1 MNRYLILL
9 GRARTDEEGKD
20 QAAPP
25 QGPAERS
32 ALRPGRGCLEHIP
45 RPGPGLG
52 ADSNGGGSRG
62 GHMAVRMVIRW
73 REVRTMKVIMDDK
86 EFKEY
91 IEHQR
96 FNLEISELMGRDM
109 KERICV
115 LFDLLTI
122 TAGMS
127 REFAFTA
134 SQLEQLLEMAK
145 GERPHMPGKA

>member
-1 MNRYLILL
+1 
-9 GRARTDEEGKD
+9 
-20 QAAPP
+20 
-25 QGPAERS
+25 
-32 ALRPGRGCLEHIP
+32 
-45 RPGPGLG
+45 
-52 ADSNGGGSRG
+52 
-62 GHMAVRMVIRW
+62 
-73 REVRTMKVIMDDK
+73 MKVIMDDK

-145 GERPHMPGKA
+145 EERPHEPASSGTQKRIHHYDNTRRSKWQRKIKDHQSRSVRRV

>member
-1 MNRYLILL
+1 M
-9 GRARTDEEGKD
+9 
-20 QAAPP
+20 
-25 QGPAERS
+25 
-32 ALRPGRGCLEHIP
+32 
-45 RPGPGLG
+45 G

-73 REVRTMKVIMDDK
+73 REVRTMKVIMDNK

>member
-1 MNRYLILL
+1 M
-9 GRARTDEEGKD
+9 
-20 QAAPP
+20 
-25 QGPAERS
+25 
-32 ALRPGRGCLEHIP
+32 
-45 RPGPGLG
+45 G

-62 GHMAVRMVIRW
+62 SHMAVRMVVRW

-145 GERPHMPGKA
+145 EERPHEPASSGARKINHLYFSRKEKKSEEV

>member
-1 MNRYLILL
+1 
-9 GRARTDEEGKD
+9 
-20 QAAPP
+20 
-25 QGPAERS
+25 
-32 ALRPGRGCLEHIP
+32 
-45 RPGPGLG
+45 
-52 ADSNGGGSRG
+52 
-62 GHMAVRMVIRW
+62 
-73 REVRTMKVIMDDK
+73 MKVIMDEK
-86 EFKEY
+86 EFQEY

-145 GERPHMPGKA
+145 EERPHEPASSGTQKRIHHYDNTRRSKWQRKIKDHQSRSVRRV

>member
-1 MNRYLILL
+1 
-9 GRARTDEEGKD
+9 
-20 QAAPP
+20 
-25 QGPAERS
+25 
-32 ALRPGRGCLEHIP
+32 
-45 RPGPGLG
+45 
-52 ADSNGGGSRG
+52 
-62 GHMAVRMVIRW
+62 
-73 REVRTMKVIMDDK
+73 MKVIMDDK
-86 EFKEY
+86 EFQEY